1 MVKKHN
7 QKSKK
12 IHLEKFA
19 RQTKWAPFWAI
30 VRKFGKGKKI
40 HPAEITHIK
49 RNWKIRKLNLKP
61 KRIKKDY
68 LG

>member
-12 IHLEKFA
+12 VHLEKFGK
-19 RQTKWAPFWAI
+19 QTVWAPFWA
-30 VRKFGKGKKI
+30 VLRKFGPGKKI
-40 HPAEITHIK
+40 HPSAITHVK
-49 RNWKIRKLNLKP
+49 RNWRIRKLNLKP